1 MAPAKAY
8 NVSEPH
14 RTERL
19 YRCEAIVLHGI
30 DFKEADRILTLYSKE
45 QGKVSVIAKG
55 IRKTTSRLGY
65 GLDHLSH
72 VRLMLAHGR
81 ELDVVTGVELID
93 GHLSL
98 AGNVEAYAYASHI
111 AELVN
116 RLTQD
121 RQENRR
127 LFELLSGAIAVI
139 SEGVDPGSVARYVEM
154 SLFSLLGYRIE
165 LYRCVSCDRELQAV
179 ANPLSA
185 RLGGFLC
192 PSCQG
197 EDRAAILL
205 SVGAQKYLRLLD
217 RGGLEQTV
225 RRDINEDLRRELELA
240 MIAYAR
246 YHAEHDL
253 TSLNVLHS
261 LESLGAP

>member
-1 MAPAKAY
+1 
-8 NVSEPH
+8 VSEPH

-19 YRCEAIVLHGI
+19 YRCEAIVLGGI

-45 QGKVSVIAKG
+45 QGKLSVIAKG

-72 VRLMLAHGR
+72 VRLMLAQGR
-81 ELDVVTGVELID
+81 TLDVVTGVELID

-98 AGNVEAYAYASHI
+98 AGNVEAYSYASHI

-127 LFELLSGAIAVI
+127 IFDLLTGSIKVI
-139 SEGVDPGSVARYVEM
+139 SEGVDPCSVARYTEM
-154 SLFSLLGYRIE
+154 SLFSLLGFRVE
-165 LYRCVSCDRELQAV
+165 LYLCVNCGRELQAT
-179 ANPLSA
+179 ANPMSA

-192 PSCQG
+192 QACQE
-197 EDRAAILL
+197 EDRGAMVL
-205 SVGAQKYLRLLD
+205 SVSAQKYLRLLD

-225 RRDINEDLRRELELA
+225 RRDIGEDLRRELERA
-240 MIAYAR
+240 MVAYAR

-253 TSLNVLHS
+253 TSLTVLHS
-261 LESLGAP
+261 LETRNENSAHSS